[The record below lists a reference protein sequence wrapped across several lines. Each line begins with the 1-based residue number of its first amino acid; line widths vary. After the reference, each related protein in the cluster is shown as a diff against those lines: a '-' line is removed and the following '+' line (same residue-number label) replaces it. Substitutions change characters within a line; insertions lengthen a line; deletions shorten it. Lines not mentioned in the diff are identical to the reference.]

1 MTEPTWQWPR
11 LTDPLTL
18 PELEPILNAIKGGTR
33 RSRLRIL
40 QIVCQNG
47 DQLGEVFPTAAGPVL
62 VGFGRVEEQGKQPRT
77 GVGAIRL
84 GNVDPITD
92 RRFILLQCQCSRATI
107 AANWITGKLAE
118 GRRRVVWETRLPRRR
133 GPATRA
139 RHALD

>member
-1 MTEPTWQWPR
+1 MTELTGQWPR

-18 PELEPILNAIKGGTR
+18 PELEPILNAIKRGTR

-62 VGFGRVEEQGKQPRT
+62 VGFGRVELRGQQPRS

-92 RRFILLQCQCSRATI
+92 GRFLLLQCQCSRMVLP
-107 AANWITGKLAE
+107 ANWITGKLAS
-118 GRRRVVWETRLPRRR
+118 GTRRAVWETRVPRRR
-133 GPATRA
+133 GRP
-139 RHALD
+139 HA